1 MRLVAIARPKMYNV
15 GIAFMPRTS
24 SNVSGDSIAPL
35 IGQTENGYLRIVDVM
50 PWENVPTT
58 GQPLQCRKGA
68 KYEENSTT
76 MVPCFSMKPEVES
89 SFELGEQ
96 PEARLWLISE
106 GQQNAR
112 LAASQTP

>member
-1 MRLVAIARPKMYNV
+1 
-15 GIAFMPRTS
+15 
-24 SNVSGDSIAPL
+24 
-35 IGQTENGYLRIVDVM
+35 
-50 PWENVPTT
+50 
-58 GQPLQCRKGA
+58 
-68 KYEENSTT
+68 
-76 MVPCFSMKPEVES
+76 MKPEVES